1 MRAALQSCNDLIR
14 CASISNDHL
23 SLGAL
28 FLHRLWILV
37 LALEQHVSTGLK
49 LRRLV
54 CGADFAPLLILARHR
69 FLLPRRVMHVQG
81 GENALCHRAEIGR
94 VLASCLDLRCVGV
107 CSLCRVLRTDQ
118 LVTDLG

>member
-14 CASISNDHL
+14 GVSISNDHL
-23 SLGAL
+23 GLGAL

-37 LALEQHVSTGLK
+37 LALEQHVSAGLK

-69 FLLPRRVMHVQG
+69 FLLPRRVLHVQG

-94 VLASCLDLRCVGV
+94 VLASCLDLCAVGV
-107 CSLCRVLRTDQ
+107 SSLCRVL
-118 LVTDLG
+118 